1 VDRGGG
7 ARALVPLA
15 LELADLPRGEAE
27 GIALLTA
34 RAAAGA
40 QLRGVSS
47 SVAVLL
53 GRARR

>member
-27 GIALLTA
+27 GIAVLTA